1 MTISPESDE
10 SETGLWE
17 SETLT
22 SEPKKL
28 SSLSTEVPPDLRQ
41 IYPQLIASLSLKLF
55 LKILDAVLN
64 YYFSYFL
71 IDRRFRYFL

>member
-1 MTISPESDE
+1 MNKQIEYYFRTGPVTISPESDE

-28 SSLSTEVPPDLRQ
+28 SSLSTD
-41 IYPQLIASLSLKLF
+41 ASATSF
-55 LKILDAVLN
+55 EDIRTGIVVLPLPG
-64 YYFSYFL
+64 Y
-71 IDRRFRYFL
+71 IK